1 MRPAGTAG
9 YHTSHQ
15 QNLRVPTSIYL
26 INPRTDVPF
35 YFGMEVHAAYGFD
48 KTVLLADAAV
58 ATVAALAPPDFNVTL
73 CDEGISPVDFDTP
86 ADFVGITGKIS
97 QEGRM
102 IALAREFR
110 RRGKVVICGG
120 PYASLSPGRLRDECD
135 ILVQGELENI
145 AGQFFSDLRSG
156 AWKREYFG
164 DKPDLRESP
173 IPRWDL
179 YPNHRALSG
188 TLQTSRGCPFECEF
202 CDVIQYLGRKQ
213 RHKSPQQVLAELD
226 QLYRHGYRVVFLADD
241 NLTVYRARAKELL
254 AAIRDWNDLR
264 TQGRVQFST
273 QVSIDCARDEEML
286 QLCGEAGLAT
296 VFVGIETNN
305 ADSLKETKKRQN
317 IGVDMVERMA
327 RFAAN
332 GMMVTGGMMLG
343 FDADGLDIF
352 ERQYEFGMSL
362 PVPMFTVTPL
372 SAPMATPLYSRMQA
386 ENRLMEYTQ
395 PGAVLPWTTNIIP
408 KQMTHAELVGGTQW
422 LCNRLYRPAAFEHRV
437 ARFIDLFQPPATRRG
452 NSKTQHDVPTR
463 EIDRERVELARQVTR
478 LGPAEA
484 AMAARIEKRLLRK
497 PSALPLTLLAM
508 GYYMQTRYMFQ
519 RSGLWNP
526 ALGEQ
531 PRPIFDRP
539 EKMPIRVPV
548 PTPVFSILGS

>member
-1 MRPAGTAG
+1 MAP
-9 YHTSHQ
+9 
-15 QNLRVPTSIYL
+15 SIYL

-35 YFGMEVHAAYGFD
+35 YFGMEVHAAYGFGQAA
-48 KTVLLADAAV
+48 LMADAAV
-58 ATVAALAPPDFNVTL
+58 ATVAAMAPPDFSVTL
-73 CDEGISPVDFDTP
+73 CDEGISPVDFDTT

-97 QEGRM
+97 QESRM
-102 IALAREFR
+102 IELAREFR
-110 RRGKVVICGG
+110 RRGKIVICGG
-120 PYASLSPGRLRDECD
+120 PFASLSPGRLRDECD

-156 AWKREYFG
+156 AWQREYTG

-213 RHKSPQQVLAELD
+213 RHKSPEQVLAELD
-226 QLYRHGYRVVFLADD
+226 ELYRHGYRVVFLADD

-273 QVSIDCARDEEML
+273 QVSIDCAKDNEML
-286 QLCGEAGLAT
+286 KLCSEAGLAT

-327 RFAAN
+327 RFAAS
-332 GMMVTGGMMLG
+332 GMMVTGGMILG

-372 SAPMATPLYSRMQA
+372 SAPMATPLYTRMLA
-386 ENRLMEYTQ
+386 ENRLMEYAQSGT
-395 PGAVLPWTTNIIP
+395 VLPWTTNIIP
-408 KQMTHAELVGGTQW
+408 KQMTHGELVAGMQW
-422 LCNRLYRPAAFEHRV
+422 LCNRLYRPVAFEQRV
-437 ARFIDLFQPPATRRG
+437 ARFIDLFQPPAPRR
-452 NSKTQHDVPTR
+452 NSHTQYLAPAR
-463 EIDRERVELARQVTR
+463 EVDRQRVELARHVTR

-484 AMAARIEKRLLRK
+484 AMAARLEKRLIRK
-497 PSALPLTLLAM
+497 PSALPLVLLAM
-508 GYYMQTRYMFQ
+508 GYYMQTRHMYQ
-519 RSGLWNP
+519 KSGLWNP

-531 PRPIFDRP
+531 PRPIFDRSP
-539 EKMPIRVPV
+539 QMPITVPV
-548 PTPVFSILGS
+548 PSPVFSILGS

>member
-1 MRPAGTAG
+1 VA
-9 YHTSHQ
+9 
-15 QNLRVPTSIYL
+15 TSIYL

-35 YFGMEVHAAYGFD
+35 YFGMEVHAAYGFGQ
-48 KTVLLADAAV
+48 TVLLADAAV
-58 ATVAALAPPDFNVTL
+58 ATVAAMAPPDFNVTL
-73 CDEGISPVDFDTP
+73 CDEGISPVDFDTT

-110 RRGKVVICGG
+110 RRGKIVICGG

-156 AWKREYFG
+156 AWQREYIG
-164 DKPDLRESP
+164 DKPDLRNSP

-226 QLYRHGYRVVFLADD
+226 ELYRHGYRVVFLADD

-254 AAIRDWNDLR
+254 AAIRDWNDTR
-264 TQGRVQFST
+264 TRGRVQFST

-286 QLCGEAGLAT
+286 KLCGEAGLGT

-332 GMMVTGGMMLG
+332 GMMVTGGMILG

-408 KQMTHAELVGGTQW
+408 KQMTHGELVAGTQW
-422 LCNRLYRPAAFEHRV
+422 LCNRLYRPAAFEQRV
-437 ARFIDLFQPPATRRG
+437 ARFIEQFQPPAPRR
-452 NSKTQHDVPTR
+452 NSNTQQDVPQR
-463 EIDRERVELARQVTR
+463 EIDRQRVELARHVTR

-484 AMAARIEKRLLRK
+484 AMAARIEMRLIRK

-526 ALGEQ
+526 ALGEL

-539 EKMPIRVPV
+539 EQMPIRVPV
-548 PTPVFSILGS
+548 PSPVFSILGS

>member
-1 MRPAGTAG
+1 VAP
-9 YHTSHQ
+9 
-15 QNLRVPTSIYL
+15 SIYL

-35 YFGMEVHAAYGFD
+35 YFGMEVHAAYGFGQAA
-48 KTVLLADAAV
+48 LMADAAV
-58 ATVAALAPPDFNVTL
+58 ATVAAMAPPDFSVTL
-73 CDEGISPVDFDTP
+73 CDEGISPVDFDTT

-97 QEGRM
+97 QESRM
-102 IALAREFR
+102 IELAREFR
-110 RRGKVVICGG
+110 RRGKIVICGG
-120 PYASLSPGRLRDECD
+120 PFASLSPGRLRDECD
-135 ILVQGELENI
+135 ILVRGELETI

-156 AWKREYFG
+156 AWQREYTG

-213 RHKSPQQVLAELD
+213 RHKSPEQVLAELD
-226 QLYRHGYRVVFLADD
+226 ELYRHGYRVVFLADD

-273 QVSIDCARDEEML
+273 QVSIDCAKDNEML
-286 QLCGEAGLAT
+286 KLCSEAGLAT

-327 RFAAN
+327 RFAAS
-332 GMMVTGGMMLG
+332 GMMVTGGMILG

-372 SAPMATPLYSRMQA
+372 SAPMATPLYTRMLA
-386 ENRLMEYTQ
+386 ENRLMEYAQSGT
-395 PGAVLPWTTNIIP
+395 VLPWTTNIIP
-408 KQMTHAELVGGTQW
+408 KQMTHGELVAGTQW
-422 LCNRLYRPAAFEHRV
+422 LCNRLYRPVAFEQRV
-437 ARFIDLFQPPATRRG
+437 ARFIDLFQPPAPRR
-452 NSKTQHDVPTR
+452 NSHTQYLAPAR
-463 EIDRERVELARQVTR
+463 EVDRQRVELARHVTR

-484 AMAARIEKRLLRK
+484 AMAARLEKRLIRK
-497 PSALPLTLLAM
+497 PSALPLVLLAM
-508 GYYMQTRYMFQ
+508 GYYMQTRHMYQ
-519 RSGLWNP
+519 KSGLWNP

-531 PRPIFDRP
+531 PRPIFDRSP
-539 EKMPIRVPV
+539 QMPITVPV
-548 PTPVFSILGS
+548 PSPVFSILGS